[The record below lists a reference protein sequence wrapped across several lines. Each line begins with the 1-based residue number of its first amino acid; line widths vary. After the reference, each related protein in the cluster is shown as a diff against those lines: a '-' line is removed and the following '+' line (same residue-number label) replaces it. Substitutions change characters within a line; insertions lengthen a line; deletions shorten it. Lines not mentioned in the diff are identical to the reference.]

1 MHATH
6 LRVRL
11 SETDQNGV
19 VYYSQYFV
27 YFDVAKSNLLSDEKV
42 RFHWSRRARPRAEAE
57 STHEEGLNKALS
69 FLPSFNLSGG
79 VVQSK
84 RVDCSGSI
92 YTKSR

>member
-27 YFDVAKSNLLSDEKV
+27 YFVAKSNLLSDEKV
-42 RFHWSRRARPRAEAE
+42 RSH
-57 STHEEGLNKALS
+57 
-69 FLPSFNLSGG
+69 
-79 VVQSK
+79 
-84 RVDCSGSI
+84 
-92 YTKSR
+92 

>member
-69 FLPSFNLSGG
+69 FLPSFIQPLRWGRPIEAG
-79 VVQSK
+79 
-84 RVDCSGSI
+84 
-92 YTKSR
+92 

>member
-27 YFDVAKSNLLSDEKV
+27 YFVAKSNLLSDEKFNPISLGE
-42 RFHWSRRARPRAEAE
+42 RGLGLKPSRHMRK
-57 STHEEGLNKALS
+57 G
-69 FLPSFNLSGG
+69 
-79 VVQSK
+79 
-84 RVDCSGSI
+84 
-92 YTKSR
+92 